1 MYFKLYI
8 SAGIWGVVLISILII
23 VAHAG
28 LFVFDKWW
36 ISKRP
41 NYNNE
46 VAGIVFGVLSLIYSL
61 LVAFV
66 IVAVWENYEDLKRT
80 IENETDH
87 LNSVLVHSN
96 MLPDSLRAPV
106 AAAIKN
112 YCSEVVNQEWD
123 MRAEESYR
131 QSAIPSLRFLLFQA
145 HTDSKIQESL
155 LSVMDENLS
164 SITSLRRERL
174 SHTRSYVPDMVW
186 TILIISSL
194 MIVLFSYFLWVEPE
208 QLKRIYLSFLWAI
221 IGMSMFLIYMLDH
234 PFIGSTQVSRGPY
247 EAIIKTLNTQ

>member
-8 SAGIWGVVLISILII
+8 SAGVWGIMMITILIL

-28 LFVFDKWW
+28 LFVFDKWYKNRHGQR
-36 ISKRP
+36 S
-41 NYNNE
+41 NE
-46 VAGIVFGVLSLIYSL
+46 VPGIIFSVLSLIYSL

-66 IVAVWENYEDLKRT
+66 IIAVWENYEDLNRT
-80 IENETDH
+80 IEKEADH

-96 MLPDSLRAPV
+96 MLPDSLRSPV
-106 AAAIKN
+106 AAAIKS
-112 YCSEVVNQEWD
+112 YCNEVMHKEWD
-123 MRAEESYR
+123 MTNEQGYR

-145 HTDSKIQESL
+145 RTDSHIQENL

-164 SITSLRRERL
+164 SISNLRRERL
-174 SHTRSYVPDMVW
+174 SHTHSYVPSLVW
-186 TILIISSL
+186 SILVISSI
-194 MIVLFSYFLWVEPE
+194 MIVLFSYFLFVESE

-234 PFIGSTQVSRGPY
+234 PFVGSTQVSREPY
-247 EAIIKTLNTQ
+247 EAIVKLLNEQ